1 MFTTRGRSRVVKKKS
16 RYIVKGK
23 TRYIYGVMLE
33 TQAGTPVFF
42 FKKKRK
48 TGPRSQPP
56 PGVLWH
62 AEMEGYESQVRAEAL
77 RVLRSRDWSD
87 VKPLRAPRR
96 ATNRTY
102 HYGLKPGSEGRWESF
117 YCLRGSPLP
126 SKAEG
131 VTEYVGTLHEVRQLA
146 ADQLGIGALVT
157 APVEPRPQAVVEP
170 GAVVMHVD
178 PEGQHLGIVL
188 APGRAGWLVLF
199 FTSNARWGKRRATRD
214 EVALA
219 GFKMTKKAT
228 YLAGPLDRSDVG
240 LIPTGLQFLPH
251 RVEALIEEFG
261 A

>member
-1 MFTTRGRSRVVKKKS
+1 MKKKKS

-23 TRYIYGVMLE
+23 TRYIYGVVLE
-33 TQAGTPVFF
+33 AHAGIPVFF
-42 FKKKRK
+42 FKKKRQS
-48 TGPRSQPP
+48 GPRSQPP

-77 RVLRSRDWSD
+77 RVLKSRDWSD

-96 ATNRTY
+96 ASERVY
-102 HYGLKPGSEGRWESF
+102 LYGLKPVEGRWASF
-117 YCLRGSPLP
+117 YCPRGSPLP

-131 VTEYVGTLHEVRQLA
+131 LTEFVGTLHEVRQLA
-146 ADQLGIGALVT
+146 ASQPGIGALVT
-157 APVEPRPQAVVEP
+157 APVEPRPRAKVEP

-188 APGRAGWLVLF
+188 APGRMGWLVLF

-240 LIPTGLQFLPH
+240 LIPMGPQFLPH
-251 RVEALIEEFG
+251 RVEALVEEFG
-261 A
+261 L